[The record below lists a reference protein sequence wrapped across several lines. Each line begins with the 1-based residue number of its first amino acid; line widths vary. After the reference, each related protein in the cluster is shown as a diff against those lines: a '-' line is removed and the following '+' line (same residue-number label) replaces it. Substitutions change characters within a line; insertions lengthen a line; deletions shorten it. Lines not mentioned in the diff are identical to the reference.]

1 MNGAL
6 ANVAVRHVRSRIED
20 AVNQLD
26 SVGREISRLKEQL
39 RVNRSKATDL
49 ESEYEHVNSQLEN
62 STENKTVFDRLIRT
76 KEKVRSKIINLNND
90 YDIV

>member
-39 RVNRSKATDL
+39 RVNRSKAADL

-76 KEKVRSKIINLNND
+76 KEKVRSKIINLNID